1 MHGLRIAVLAMLVL
15 AAISL
20 AGIALDDRQLQ
31 GVTVWLKPLKY
42 GTSPM
47 LMAR

>member
-1 MHGLRIAVLAMLVL
+1 MQGLQIAVLPTLVL

-20 AGIALDDRQLQ
+20 PGIALDDRQLQ
-31 GVTVWLKPLKY
+31 RVTVLPRKY
-42 GTSPM
+42 RASPM